1 MNKDKVR
8 QFKTEWAGKDLII
21 EIGKLASQ
29 ADGAVTVRYGDTLIL
44 ATAVMDS
51 RERAGVD
58 YLPLTVD
65 YEEKFY
71 AAGKIKGS
79 RWVKREGAPSE
90 EAILTSRLID
100 RSIRPLFDQRLR
112 RDIQVVAT
120 VFSIDQQ
127 NDPDI
132 LSILGASLA
141 LGISSI
147 PFAGPIAAC
156 RIVKKNDVIYINA
169 NYQER
174 EDSEMD
180 LIVAGSED
188 KINMLEG
195 QLLEIPEAEVINSVA
210 KAQKNI
216 KELVE
221 FQKKIILEIGKEKPS
236 IVFGELDSEI
246 KKQIDQIIDQS
257 EELSDLE
264 KIIANEF
271 PAENCDLIGQY
282 VYSKIDELVHQKALK
297 KEERV
302 DQRKLN
308 EIRGLSAETGLL
320 PRTHGSGL
328 FSRGKTQVV
337 STVTLGSPGMEQF
350 LDTMETTEGRKRFMH
365 HYNFPPYA
373 VGEVRPMR
381 GPGRREIGHGALVE
395 KALSGVIP
403 NPEEFPYTIRLVSET
418 LSSNGSSSMA
428 SVCASSLALMDAG
441 VPIKKHVA
449 GIAMGLMSDKENY
462 KILTDIQGPE
472 DHHGDMDLKVA
483 GTDQGINALQMDV
496 KITGVNLKVLEDAFR
511 DARNARLQILQTLK
525 NAIASPRNELSV
537 FAPKIDSIKINP
549 DLIGKLIGPGGKTI
563 QKLTQETET
572 EIDIED
578 DGTVNITGSTKEAIA
593 MAKEKVLSL
602 TKEAKV
608 GEIYEGARV
617 VKNMDFGSFLELF
630 PGQDGLL
637 HASEMPGK
645 NLKPGDILKVKIK
658 NIDQKGRVNLALVR

>member
-449 GIAMGLMSDKENY
+449 GIAMGLMSDEKNY

>member
-381 GPGRREIGHGALVE
+381 GPGRRESGHGALVE

-449 GIAMGLMSDKENY
+449 GIAMGLMSDEKNY

>member
-297 KEERV
+297 KEERA

-449 GIAMGLMSDKENY
+449 GIAMGLMSDEKNY

-578 DGTVNITGSTKEAIA
+578 DGTVNITGRTKEAIA

-658 NIDQKGRVNLALVR
+658 NIDQKGRVNLAL